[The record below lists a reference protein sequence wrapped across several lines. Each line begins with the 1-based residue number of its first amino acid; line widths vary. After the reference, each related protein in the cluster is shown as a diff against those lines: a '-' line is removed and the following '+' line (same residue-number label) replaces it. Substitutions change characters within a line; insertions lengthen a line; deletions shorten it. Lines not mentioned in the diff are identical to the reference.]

1 MRKKISVI
9 GTGNVGS
16 ALGQRLGQM
25 GFADVI
31 LVDIIEGMPQGKAI
45 DMMHSHPIVGSN
57 AKIVGTNGYEETANS
72 DLVIMVARSKPLGGA
87 GGAQVSGGRNRL
99 LLENMEMLKGI
110 TERAIKHSPDC
121 IIIVV
126 TNPVDAMA
134 RAVLHFSRFA
144 KNCIM
149 GLSGGLDT
157 ARYRAMIADEMNVSA
172 QDIRACIIGAHGET
186 MIPIPRMTT
195 IGGVPITELL
205 SADKVDAI
213 VARARHGAGE
223 VVKLLKTATPYYAPA
238 MAIAEMAEA
247 VILDKK
253 RVMPVS
259 AYLEGEFGASDVFI
273 DVPAKIG
280 ASGIEQVMQF
290 NLSPTESEAFKQS
303 AQSIKDNVAMM
314 NLG

>member
-1 MRKKISVI
+1 MGKKISVI

-25 GFADVI
+25 GFADVV
-31 LVDIIEGMPQGKAI
+31 LVDIIAGMPQGKAI

-72 DLVIMVARSKPLGGA
+72 DLVIMVARSKPLGGV

-99 LLENMEMLKGI
+99 LLENMKMIKGI
-110 TERAIKHSPDC
+110 TEQAIKYSPDC
-121 IIIVV
+121 VIIVV
-126 TNPVDAMA
+126 TNPVDAIA
-134 RAVLHFSRFA
+134 RAVLHFSGFA
-144 KNCIM
+144 RNRVM

-157 ARYRAMIADEMNVSA
+157 ARYRAMIAAEMNVAA

-186 MIPIPRMTT
+186 MIPVPRLTT
-195 IGGVPITELL
+195 VGGVPITELL
-205 SADKVDAI
+205 SVETVDAI

-238 MAIAEMAEA
+238 MAIAEMAEGI
-247 VILDKK
+247 ILDKK

-259 AYLEGEFGASDVFI
+259 AYLEGEFGVHDVFI

-280 ASGIEQVMQF
+280 KNGVEQVMEF
-290 NLSPTESEAFKQS
+290 ALTPEESEGFKQS